1 MDSTN
6 ESDKRRTP
14 ILTRENWRLWF
25 KLQENILG
33 GKGIFWTI
41 SDLKGTLSS
50 SELSEAS
57 SSKGKGTAFSE
68 FSANWKKDNAR
79 AVHILI
85 ESLGQDDQ
93 DEVMDETRAYDIWT
107 RLHKKYSKVQQAH
120 AMAIVQEFVTF
131 KMEPGDTIRKSWVHL
146 GNLGRRIAEID
157 QRESHYKT
165 PETRIK
171 HLLFALPAEYK
182 STRQAIQA
190 QRDLEPEE
198 ILQLLEA
205 EESMQHRSQSQETA
219 MFAKGRGIQHTRL
232 KCHLCGEEHF
242 GGVAKCPHLD
252 KAKRF
257 VNPRQTSRVEKR
269 RSPPR
274 ESNFRRRSSPDKDAL
289 KEMVK
294 KLNLKVQSLEK
305 SQRSRKFSKKAYAAQ
320 EDAEPSAT
328 TDASQS
334 PSEDDDVDEVAHLTA
349 EAKGK
354 SKPSEWLLDSCASSH
369 MTDQESLFR
378 ELKPLQRKKWIK
390 VGGGYLIATH
400 VGNAVVGGPKGKLI
414 VLKNVLFVP
423 GLGVNLVSWSQFS
436 QQYGVQPPSF
446 TLVSLSG
453 KPVVQ
458 TKLIG
463 GVPFIEE
470 IDNTLQELAM
480 SCINQNQENE
490 AYAFEAQE
498 KSQDQWELWHRRLAH
513 FGEGLLR
520 NLHKVSDLRAQIP
533 IPKEHQPCRV
543 CSLAKMKKHRGKETE
558 RKPQR
563 LSLVSVDVCGP
574 LPVSRLGYKWW
585 LEIVDNFSRKKWAF
599 PMKSREDAPSIL
611 RDWKV
616 KAELQSGNPLQIVK
630 SDGARE
636 LLAVLKQWE
645 KEHGIS
651 FHTTEAYN
659 SIQNGVV
666 ERSIQTSED
675 HVRAMLEDAHMPIEF
690 WPEALAACMVVRNSL
705 PNGPEIDGFKV
716 SPEEAFSGIQPSVSH
731 FRVWGC
737 KAVVYMDPRSQPAG
751 MRSDKLMNRGKDAV
765 FIGYVPDT
773 AKMWLFWE
781 PDMRAIKA
789 HSTATWFEH
798 EKGGEME
805 LNVPKLNQSSSAPVR
820 NPVGRPPKKPT
831 AGAPPA
837 AAAPAVPR
845 PDPEST
851 GELIQPQAPSA
862 KKAAGPSQT
871 LFVQLP
877 PPPKDK
883 EEYQRMEDPEEE
895 NSGEPLPQQEKSGTT
910 EPPES
915 SQEINGQASPGTS
928 GRLHSKAKGSTVAQ
942 QDPQGHRDQEGNQ
955 DQTHG
960 QKRRRSVSDE
970 GPGPEPK
977 AHSMVT
983 RQVLQKRQREHGQ
996 EEEPSAKHHRAF
1008 LSQVQG
1014 QDWEWIWEALSEVQE
1029 SAYAAIA
1036 PQVSGLRQEVPIPKS
1051 YKEAIQ
1057 DPKWGHMW
1065 EDAVQKEL
1073 TALGSNNT
1081 WTEVVPPKGAN
1092 LVTSKWVFD
1101 VKRSISGAIEKF
1113 KARLVARG
1121 FSQKFGVDF
1130 QETFAPTVRHDT
1142 LRVFM
1147 AVVCEKDL
1155 ELHQVDVNNAFT
1167 ESTLQEEIFMI
1178 PPPGVKIPPNMV
1190 LQILRSLYGLKQAA
1204 RDWNKLCVS
1213 KLKQIGFTQS
1223 EVDPCLLIHQE
1234 RNILILTHVDD
1245 IPIAAPKL
1253 KDVLWFKEQLGKVFK
1268 IKDLGEPE
1276 KILGMRLTRD
1286 RQAGTLKLD
1295 QEHFIQENLAKLGMI
1310 REMANPTL
1318 SPMDSYESLKPTDLY
1333 DERGSRSEYQSQT
1346 GTWMWP
1352 MVMTRPDIAF
1362 SLGRLSSYS
1371 SDPAKRHMH
1380 ALKKLARYLRSSQD
1394 LGLMFRRN
1402 GGKLIGYSDSD
1413 YAMDKADR
1421 VSILGSI
1428 FFLCGAPVSW
1438 MSKKQKSVATSTM
1451 EAEYMA
1457 MNACAKQ
1464 SQFLAA
1470 LLREMDCAGL
1480 VGECPFQPTVKAHPD
1495 TVKELRPV
1503 QIMGDNQAALTL
1515 VKDAHTHERSKH
1527 IDVAYNHVR
1536 HLWWQRKVAVE
1547 YVPTKEMVADGL
1559 TKPKNGPQFQEF
1571 VRQLQLA

>member
-1 MDSTN
+1 
-6 ESDKRRTP
+6 
-14 ILTRENWRLWF
+14 
-25 KLQENILG
+25 
-33 GKGIFWTI
+33 
-41 SDLKGTLSS
+41 
-50 SELSEAS
+50 
-57 SSKGKGTAFSE
+57 
-68 FSANWKKDNAR
+68 
-79 AVHILI
+79 
-85 ESLGQDDQ
+85 
-93 DEVMDETRAYDIWT
+93 
-107 RLHKKYSKVQQAH
+107 
-120 AMAIVQEFVTF
+120 
-131 KMEPGDTIRKSWVHL
+131 
-146 GNLGRRIAEID
+146 
-157 QRESHYKT
+157 
-165 PETRIK
+165 
-171 HLLFALPAEYK
+171 
-182 STRQAIQA
+182 
-190 QRDLEPEE
+190 
-198 ILQLLEA
+198 
-205 EESMQHRSQSQETA
+205 
-219 MFAKGRGIQHTRL
+219 
-232 KCHLCGEEHF
+232 
-242 GGVAKCPHLD
+242 
-252 KAKRF
+252 
-257 VNPRQTSRVEKR
+257 
-269 RSPPR
+269 
-274 ESNFRRRSSPDKDAL
+274 
-289 KEMVK
+289 
-294 KLNLKVQSLEK
+294 
-305 SQRSRKFSKKAYAAQ
+305 
-320 EDAEPSAT
+320 
-328 TDASQS
+328 
-334 PSEDDDVDEVAHLTA
+334 
-349 EAKGK
+349 
-354 SKPSEWLLDSCASSH
+354 
-369 MTDQESLFR
+369 
-378 ELKPLQRKKWIK
+378 
-390 VGGGYLIATH
+390 
-400 VGNAVVGGPKGKLI
+400 
-414 VLKNVLFVP
+414 
-423 GLGVNLVSWSQFS
+423 
-436 QQYGVQPPSF
+436 
-446 TLVSLSG
+446 
-453 KPVVQ
+453 
-458 TKLIG
+458 
-463 GVPFIEE
+463 
-470 IDNTLQELAM
+470 
-480 SCINQNQENE
+480 
-490 AYAFEAQE
+490 
-498 KSQDQWELWHRRLAH
+498 
-513 FGEGLLR
+513 
-520 NLHKVSDLRAQIP
+520 
-533 IPKEHQPCRV
+533 
-543 CSLAKMKKHRGKETE
+543 
-558 RKPQR
+558 
-563 LSLVSVDVCGP
+563 
-574 LPVSRLGYKWW
+574 
-585 LEIVDNFSRKKWAF
+585 
-599 PMKSREDAPSIL
+599 
-611 RDWKV
+611 
-616 KAELQSGNPLQIVK
+616 
-630 SDGARE
+630 
-636 LLAVLKQWE
+636 
-645 KEHGIS
+645 
-651 FHTTEAYN
+651 
-659 SIQNGVV
+659 
-666 ERSIQTSED
+666 
-675 HVRAMLEDAHMPIEF
+675 
-690 WPEALAACMVVRNSL
+690 
-705 PNGPEIDGFKV
+705 
-716 SPEEAFSGIQPSVSH
+716 
-731 FRVWGC
+731 
-737 KAVVYMDPRSQPAG
+737 
-751 MRSDKLMNRGKDAV
+751 
-765 FIGYVPDT
+765 
-773 AKMWLFWE
+773 
-781 PDMRAIKA
+781 
-789 HSTATWFEH
+789 
-798 EKGGEME
+798 
-805 LNVPKLNQSSSAPVR
+805 
-820 NPVGRPPKKPT
+820 
-831 AGAPPA
+831 
-837 AAAPAVPR
+837 
-845 PDPEST
+845 
-851 GELIQPQAPSA
+851 
-862 KKAAGPSQT
+862 
-871 LFVQLP
+871 
-877 PPPKDK
+877 
-883 EEYQRMEDPEEE
+883 MEDPEEE
-895 NSGEPLPQQEKSGTT
+895 NSGEPQPQQEKSGTT

-1014 QDWEWIWEALSEVQE
+1014 QEWEWIWEALSEVQE

-1036 PQVSGLRQEVPIPKS
+1036 PQVSAQRQEVPIPKS

-1081 WTEVVPPKGAN
+1081 WKEVVPPKGAN

-1295 QEHFIQENLAKLGMI
+1295 QEHFIQENLAKLGMT

-1318 SPMDSYESLKPTDLY
+1318 SPMDSYESLKPTGLY

-1480 VGECPFQPTVKAHPD
+1480 VGECPFQPTIKAHPD